1 MKKEKINKEKILH
14 KMEEKKFNII
24 SIDHENGIIVCDDGN
39 EYPIMEGCENLTKE
53 ELQEQ
58 LNNARN
64 VVCEILKKNNK

>member
-1 MKKEKINKEKILH
+1 M
-14 KMEEKKFNII
+14 
-24 SIDHENGIIVCDDGN
+24 SIDYENGIIVCDDGN